1 MRDKNRCKIY
11 STRKI
16 VFLVWSVLVLSI
28 VTNSCDSDKVGAFE
42 HPGVLQLGLSADTAG
57 IPGDQEITKAVL
69 SELEAFL
76 NTDQYQIEILQG
88 EEETV
93 VSSFDHY
100 KDMPDLVEL
109 ERGNYRIRAS
119 MGEQKPAAFEA
130 PRFDGVSDF
139 IIKENMTTKL
149 NITCALANARVA
161 VAYTDSFKVVYPTY
175 SLAVTTSHT
184 TEPFEFVQD
193 ETRPGWFQVNA
204 DGEDLKGILTVKPDT
219 GEIKQYAV
227 TIPSV
232 KPKDNVKLTF
242 NSTPNT
248 RPDQGLTVKITI
260 NDETEEKPV
269 YIYIPDYMLPVDA
282 ALLEAHGFA
291 HEDPIV
297 LGKEDK
303 VPEANVKMYVP
314 GTIENCKLSIW
325 EEDGKPAEYDLAHLT
340 DADKGV
346 LTGKGFNL
354 PEIWHKK
361 QVMLDFA
368 PVIERLPRIEDGKT
382 EVKVYNYQ
390 LIVTDSLVNAHVS
403 NPLTLS
409 VKMIPNVAPKIL
421 LSDGFIS
428 SDIIRVTEGG
438 IVYSDG
444 VKNDPEF
451 EATIKSTMELSAC
464 LLKITDATGVIKEYD
479 LAKGEA
485 IAGVKY
491 DLSASTPF
499 VNFKE
504 AISALTLDDDNVKRY
519 EYELTVR
526 TEFEGSTFEDVK
538 TFIVDLIPPKF
549 EMSMNG
555 DTEVNG
561 DAFAKRA
568 VLRATTKT
576 GSADKLSFQL
586 FENGGWKDITK
597 DKMDGEVLIKED
609 VASVVVTGLKPETQY
624 RVRAKYGKH
633 VSGEMTFTTEK
644 ENTNIPNKGFEEW
657 YSEDGKTW
665 NVIFVGKK
673 GPYWY
678 YWYPWNK
685 SDINSQGWN
694 TINLKTTNAD
704 WKYQYNSISGTI
716 RTSDKHSGDYA
727 ALIRTVGWGESNA
740 AVGSANASYVD
751 PGYLYLGSFNSSIKS
766 PEYGYEFTSRP
777 KGVSFYYKYETK
789 DDQLLAEIVI
799 QNRSSGKITELGR
812 GSFRYGSNVDN
823 YTYKEV
829 LINYD
834 NNYINQKATH
844 IYIVFKSG
852 DSTSNETLIEVPSF
866 GNLSDGKYVGS
877 QLFVDDVELIY

>member
-644 ENTNIPNKGFEEW
+644 ELIDIPNGDMESWSNDLVFE
-657 YSEDGKTW
+657 
-665 NVIFVGKK
+665 KK
-673 GPYWY
+673 SWGIGGAKIYRYYPYLNSSTA
-678 YWYPWNK
+678 YWDTRNY
-685 SDINSQGWN
+685 
-694 TINLKTTNAD
+694 KTTSEFGG
-704 WKYQYNSISGTI
+704 YSTYYREYSGVQPLTENGNTVARI
-716 RTSDKHSGDYA
+716 A
-727 ALIRTVGWGESNA
+727 TVGWGAENI
-740 AVGSANASYVD
+740 
-751 PGYLYLGSFNSSIKS
+751 LGSKLDHKTAGMLFIGTYNTSDKQELLGQSFTLRPSAFSFKYKFTNINNEAFKAYIKVWS
-766 PEYGYEFTSRP
+766 GTTEIGYGEFISAE
-777 KGVSFYYKYETK
+777 KQSEIYKE
-789 DDQLLAEIVI
+789 EIVNI
-799 QNRSSGKITELGR
+799 VYSVDAYDKKATDITIVFLSSEALNPETNTI
-812 GSFRYGSNVDN
+812 YGNDKN
-823 YTYKEV
+823 PLHGYPDTKHEGNV
-829 LINYD
+829 LI
-834 NNYINQKATH
+834 
-844 IYIVFKSG
+844 
-852 DSTSNETLIEVPSF
+852 
-866 GNLSDGKYVGS
+866 
-877 QLFVDDVELIY
+877 VDDVQFVYK

>member
-1 MRDKNRCKIY
+1 MGDKSLCKMY
-11 STRKI
+11 STRGI
-16 VFLVWSVLVLSI
+16 VFLVWSVFALSI
-28 VTNSCDSDKVGAFE
+28 TTISCNSDKVGAFE

-130 PRFDGVSDF
+130 PRFEGVSDF

-149 NITCALANARVA
+149 DITCSLANARVA

-219 GEIKQYAV
+219 GEVKQYAV

-325 EEDGKPAEYDLAHLT
+325 EEDGKPEEYDLAHLN

-382 EVKVYNYQ
+382 EVKIYNYQ

-438 IVYSDG
+438 IVYNDG

-451 EATIKSTMELSAC
+451 KATIKSTKELSAC

-586 FENGGWKDITK
+586 FENGGWKDIEK

-609 VASVVVTGLKPETQY
+609 VASVVLTGLKPETQY

-644 ENTNIPNKGFEEW
+644 EVYLSEKMLDLEEW
-657 YSEDGKTW
+657 SYVDGPKAT
-665 NVIFVGKK
+665 GLAALGGK
-673 GPYWY
+673 GPFWKH
-678 YWYPWNK
+678 WYPRNNK
-685 SDINSQGWN
+685 DEATEGWCTLNNITSQDN
-694 TINLKTTNAD
+694 VYCAYESN
-704 WKYQYNSISGTI
+704 SGTI
-716 RTSDKHSGDYA
+716 QSTEASSGKYA
-727 ALIRTVGWGESNA
+727 AEIRTLGWGEGTTA
-740 AVGSANASYVD
+740 AAPISTIKNIT
-751 PGYLYLGSFNSSIKS
+751 PGQLFLGKVSGLDYQ
-766 PEYGYEFTSRP
+766 YGYTFSSRPTAISFDYKYISKGTHQFTAKIILKNNETVIGVKTFSGDAQSTYISKKIYIDYSTSLKATSISIIFTS
-777 KGVSFYYKYETK
+777 GDNTK
-789 DDQLLAEIVI
+789 DEVDTASITRNSEHVG
-799 QNRSSGKITELGR
+799 NRLFID
-812 GSFRYGSNVDN
+812 NV
-823 YTYKEV
+823 
-829 LINYD
+829 
-834 NNYINQKATH
+834 
-844 IYIVFKSG
+844 S
-852 DSTSNETLIEVPSF
+852 
-866 GNLSDGKYVGS
+866 
-877 QLFVDDVELIY
+877 LIYE

>member
-1 MRDKNRCKIY
+1 MGDKNRCKIY

-28 VTNSCDSDKVGAFE
+28 VTISCNSDKVGAFE
-42 HPGVLQLGLSADTAG
+42 HPGVLQLGLSADTAD

-130 PRFDGVSDF
+130 PRFEGVSDF

-325 EEDGKPAEYDLAHLT
+325 EEDGKPEEYDLAHLN

-346 LTGKGFNL
+346 LTGKGYNL

-526 TEFEGSTFEDVK
+526 TEFEGTTYEDVK
-538 TFIVDLIPPKF
+538 TFIVDLVPPKF

-624 RVRAKYGKH
+624 RVRAKYGNH

-657 YSEDGKTW
+657 QMDDP
-665 NVIFVGKK
+665 VG
-673 GPYWY
+673 GSYWRR
-678 YWYPWNK
+678 WYPWKKDDNTR
-685 SDINSQGWN
+685 GWN
-694 TINLKTTNAD
+694 TINLKTT
-704 WKYQYNSISGTI
+704 QYGNGKTSVLNRNGCTYSANSGTI
-716 RTSDKHSGDYA
+716 PNDGGQLGKC
-727 ALIRTVGWGESNA
+727 ALLKTIGWGDNNKA
-740 AVGSANASYVD
+740 DGSAPKRVD
-751 PGYLYLGSFNSSIKS
+751 VGCLYLGKYNSSTQE
-766 PEYGYEFTSRP
+766 PEYGIPFSSRP
-777 KGVSFYYKYETK
+777 LGFSFYYKYYPKNEDYFVAK
-789 DDQLLAEIVI
+789 IAILSADGSIIAEAQLMKEEAVA
-799 QNRSSGKITELGR
+799 SD
-812 GSFRYGSNVDN
+812 SFTLRKVFLN
-823 YTYKEV
+823 YTENSSALKADKISI
-829 LINYD
+829 LFQSGSKANANRDCLNYP
-834 NNYINQKATH
+834 
-844 IYIVFKSG
+844 G
-852 DSTSNETLIEVPSF
+852 F
-866 GNLSDGKYVGS
+866 GNLSDGEFLGS
-877 QLFVDDVELIY
+877 QLYVDEVELLYE

>member
-1 MRDKNRCKIY
+1 MGDKNRCKIY

-28 VTNSCDSDKVGAFE
+28 VTNSCNSDQVGAFE

-69 SELEAFL
+69 PDLEAFL
-76 NTDQYQIEILQG
+76 NTDLYQIEILQG

-130 PRFDGVSDF
+130 PRFEGVSDF

-149 NITCALANARVA
+149 NITCSLANARVA

-219 GEIKQYAV
+219 GEVKQYAV

-269 YIYIPDYMLPVDA
+269 YMYIPDYMLPVDA

-325 EEDGKPAEYDLAHLT
+325 EENGKPEEYDLAHLN

-368 PVIERLPRIEDGKT
+368 PVIERLPRIDDGKT

-451 EATIKSTMELSAC
+451 EATIKSTKELSAC

-504 AISALTLDDDNVKRY
+504 AISALTLDDDDVKRY

-586 FENGGWKDITK
+586 FENGGWKDIEK

-609 VASVVVTGLKPETQY
+609 VASVVVTGLKPETRY

-644 ENTNIPNKGFEEW
+644 TDMNIPNRGFEDW
-657 YSEDGKTW
+657 YSEDGKKWKEFRTS
-665 NVIFVGKK
+665 K

-678 YWYPWNK
+678 YWYPWSK
-685 SDINSQGWN
+685 SDVNSQGWN

-704 WKYQYNSISGTI
+704 WKYQYNSISGTM
-716 RTSDKHSGDYA
+716 RTSDKHSGSYA

-740 AVGSANASYVD
+740 ALGSANASNID
-751 PGYLYLGSFNSSIKS
+751 PGYLYLGSFDSNIKS
-766 PEYGYEFTSRP
+766 PNYGYEFSSRP
-777 KGVSFYYKYETK
+777 KGFGFYYKYETK
-789 DDQLLAEIVI
+789 DDQLLAEMVV
-799 QNRSSGKITELGR
+799 QNRTNGMITELGR
-812 GSFRYGSNVDN
+812 GTFRNDSNVKN
-823 YTYKEV
+823 YTYQEV
-829 LINYD
+829 IVDYND
-834 NNYINQKATH
+834 RNMDQKATH

-852 DSTSNETLIEVPSF
+852 DKTSNNTLIEVPPF
-866 GNLSDGKYVGS
+866 ANLSDGKYVGS
-877 QLFVDDVELIY
+877 KLFVDDVELIY